1 MPNPGSPQSQAKTQ
15 QAMPTMPKG
24 TMIGMVMVMIITV
37 IVMMFNEPIGSALN
51 VVFQV
56 IDFGGKWPVLTL
68 VIAGLIMITLSTVV
82 RSYMTDFVKQAR
94 SQHIQSSFNKE
105 MRQAKLENNLY
116 KLKKLQEQQP
126 QMMAKSMEQSTQ
138 MMKVMPITMVFVIPI
153 YAWVRYFLN
162 HTADATNGWIDGV
175 TDTAK
180 QIVINLP
187 WGDVDILGTV
197 MAFIP
202 IWIVIYTMI
211 SLPIGQLEG
220 RIVRYFLL
228 KKRLKEL
235 DRAEGKS

>member
-1 MPNPGSPQSQAKTQ
+1 MPNPGSPQSQAKMQ

-24 TMIGMVMVMIITV
+24 TMFGMVMVMIIMV

-56 IDFGGKWPVLTL
+56 IDFNGEMPVLTL

-82 RSYMTDFVKQAR
+82 RSFMTDFVKQAR

-105 MRQAKLENNLY
+105 MRQARLENNLY

-126 QMMAKSMEQSTQ
+126 QMMAKSMETSTQ
-138 MMKVMPITMVFVIPI
+138 MMKVMPITMAFVIPI
-153 YAWVRYFLN
+153 YAWVRYFLAN
-162 HTADATNGWIDGV
+162 TAASTNGWFEGSDIV
-175 TDTAK
+175 K
-180 QIVINLP
+180 EIVINLP
-187 WGDVDILGTV
+187 WGDVDIMSTV
-197 MAFIP
+197 MAIIP

>member
-1 MPNPGSPQSQAKTQ
+1 MPNPGSPQNQAKAQ

-24 TMIGMVMVMIITV
+24 TMFGMVIAMAVLF

-51 VVFQV
+51 VVFQA
-56 IDFGGKWPVLTL
+56 IDFNGEWPVLTL

-82 RSYMTDFVKQAR
+82 RSLMTDFVKQAK
-94 SQHIQSSFNKE
+94 SQHIQSSFKTE
-105 MRQAKLENNLY
+105 MRQARLENNLY
-116 KLKKLQEQQP
+116 KLKKLQDQQP
-126 QMMAKSMEQSTQ
+126 AMLAQGMETNTQ
-138 MMKVMPITMVFVIPI
+138 MMKVMPITMVCVVPI

-162 HTADATNGWIDGV
+162 HTAEATNGWFDGA
-175 TDTAK
+175 TDIAK
-180 QIVINLP
+180 EIVINLP

-197 MAFIP
+197 MSFIP

-235 DRAEGKS
+235 DSAQGKS

>member
-1 MPNPGSPQSQAKTQ
+1 MPNPGSPQSQAKMQ

-24 TMIGMVMVMIITV
+24 TMYGMLIAMAVMLICV
-37 IVMMFNEPIGSALN
+37 MFNEPIGSALN

-56 IDFGGKWPVLTL
+56 IGFGGKWPVLTL
-68 VIAGLIMITLSTVV
+68 VVAGLIMITLSTVV

-94 SQHIQSSFNKE
+94 SQQIQSSFKAE
-105 MRQAKLENNLY
+105 MRQARMENNLY
-116 KLKKLQEQQP
+116 KLKKLQDQQVEIT
-126 QMMAKSMEQSTQ
+126 AKGMENSTQ
-138 MMKVMPITMVFVIPI
+138 MMKSMPITMVCVMPI

-162 HTADATNGWIDGV
+162 HTAEVTNGA
-175 TDTAK
+175 TDTARE
-180 QIVINLP
+180 IMINLP
-187 WGDVDILGTV
+187 WGNVDIMGTV